1 MRFFITG
8 FMCEKPEKSELFGK
22 NELKLTHF
30 WAASHNIFTD

>member
-1 MRFFITG
+1 MRFLIAD

-22 NELKLTHF
+22 NELKMTHF

>member
-8 FMCEKPEKSELFGK
+8 FMYKKPGKSELFGK
-22 NELKLTHF
+22 NELKMTHF